1 VQQEHRQHSLLCLQK
16 PLILLNTCCVGMM
29 GYIAHSHPAA
39 QAAPSA
45 LCQNHKDLHPSFTSA
60 AAKHA
65 EVGRSAAL
73 NSTAQ
78 YIQLESMVA

>member
-1 VQQEHRQHSLLCLQK
+1 
-16 PLILLNTCCVGMM
+16 MM
-29 GYIAHSHPAA
+29 GYIAHSYPAV

-45 LCQNHKDLHPSFTSA
+45 LCQNHKELHLSFKTA
-60 AAKHA
+60 AANRA